1 MRKYSNIQNA
11 PPANRFDNDY
21 SNNSRFDNR
30 SNKFDGILNNFKI
43 NNNCNGQNVNNY
55 CNNCGK
61 NGHLYHQCKQ
71 PIISIGIIAFRKNN
85 DTNLIEYLLI
95 RRCHSLG
102 FADFISGKYPLY
114 NKNYLVNIVN
124 EMTNE
129 EKEMI
134 LTKEFDDLWKSVW
147 GDKSSIQYRS
157 DEKISRSKFISLKL
171 GITINNQ
178 EYNIKSLVE
187 ESVTNWDETEWG
199 FPKGRRNPQ
208 EKDLHCA
215 IREFEEETGYNST
228 ELNVIQN
235 LTPYEEIFTGSNY
248 KSYKHKY
255 YIAYMDNECSN
266 ESIENRKNYEVS
278 KIGWYSYEDSLNIIR
293 PYNLEKLSIL
303 EKVNKILTQ
312 YRLYS

>member
-1 MRKYSNIQNA
+1 MKKSH
-11 PPANRFDNDY
+11 FDGEN
-21 SNNSRFDNR
+21 FM
-30 SNKFDGILNNFKI
+30 NKFVNDMSVNTFNTFNGFNKNSSYSKNI
-43 NNNCNGQNVNNY
+43 NQTNY

-61 NGHLYHQCKQ
+61 SGHLYHQCRQ
-71 PIISIGIIAFRKNN
+71 PITSIGIIAFRKNN
-85 DTNLIEYLLI
+85 DIIEYLLI
-95 RRCHSLG
+95 RRCNSLG

-114 NKNYLVNIVN
+114 NKNYLINIIN

-134 LTKEFDDLWKSVW
+134 LTKDFDELWKTVW
-147 GDKSSIQYRS
+147 GDKPNIQYKS

-178 EYNIKSLVE
+178 EYNLKSLIE
-187 ESVTNWDETEWG
+187 SSVTTWKETEWG
-199 FPKGRRNPQ
+199 FPKGRRDFQ
-208 EKDLHCA
+208 EKDLQCA
-215 IREFEEETGYNST
+215 LREFEEETGYNRS

-235 LTPYEEIFTGSNY
+235 INPYEEIFTGSNY

-255 YIAYMDNECSN
+255 YIAFMNNNCRNEI
-266 ESIENRKNYEVS
+266 IENRKNCEVS
-278 KIGWYSYEDSLNIIR
+278 KMGWYNYEEACNIIR

-312 YRLYS
+312 YRLYT